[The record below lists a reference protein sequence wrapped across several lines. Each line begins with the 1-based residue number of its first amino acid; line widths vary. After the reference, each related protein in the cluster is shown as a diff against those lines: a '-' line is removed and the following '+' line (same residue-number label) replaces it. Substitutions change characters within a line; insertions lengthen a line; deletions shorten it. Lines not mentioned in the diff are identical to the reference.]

1 MAVVLRL
8 SATVQSGQPILVQSY
23 PKLLHNT
30 YSPGDQS
37 GDHCYS
43 SGVIQKL
50 RGQYEVGRCSKNAFY
65 IGMSTFRVND
75 VHPEVGRWSKKNNIM
90 ST

>member
-50 RGQYEVGRCSKNAFY
+50 RGQYEVGRCSKKTLLHT
-65 IGMSTFRVND
+65 SSFRLNN
-75 VHPEVGRWSKKNNIM
+75 VHP
-90 ST
+90 